1 MTTKQDKVTGEV
13 VEVDGFAPDWV
24 DPKLLDR
31 IPKGAPEAIVN
42 MMRALIPVSIEM
54 DPDDA
59 QMDIMNRILTA
70 DSPEAIAAMAN
81 NLAAEDMLG
90 KPFVI
95 TEVTWYRTD
104 KYKDGLPVY
113 ATIFGM
119 ADDGP
124 VRVTCGGT
132 NVMAILY
139 KAVTDGWL
147 PARFRFQQSNK
158 ETSNGYR
165 PLWLVPA
172 PA

>member
-1 MTTKQDKVTGEV
+1 MTVKADRVAGEV
-13 VEVDGFAPDWV
+13 VEEDGFAPDWV
-24 DPKLLDR
+24 DPKLLER
-31 IPKGAPEAIVN
+31 IPKNAHPAIVD
-42 MMRALIPVSIEM
+42 MMRALIPVAIEM
-54 DPDDA
+54 DPEDA

-70 DSPEAIAAMAN
+70 DGPEAIAAMAN
-81 NLAAEDMLG
+81 NMAAEDMLQ
-90 KPFVI
+90 KPFTI

-119 ADDGP
+119 AEDGP

-139 KAVTDGWL
+139 KAVNDGWL
-147 PARFRFQQSNK
+147 PARFKFQQSAK